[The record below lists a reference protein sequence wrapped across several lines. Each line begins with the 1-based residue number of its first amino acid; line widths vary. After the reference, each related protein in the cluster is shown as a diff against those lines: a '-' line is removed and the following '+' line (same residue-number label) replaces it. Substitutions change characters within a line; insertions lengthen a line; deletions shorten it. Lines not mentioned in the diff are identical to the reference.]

1 MDRYFIKE
9 DKRMANKHMIRC
21 STSLV
26 IREYILRPL
35 IRYHYP
41 LRRTSKFKRLIVS
54 NVVKDTEQP
63 EPHTLLLGMHND
75 TVNSE
80 K

>member
-1 MDRYFIKE
+1 
-9 DKRMANKHMIRC
+9 MANKCMIRC

-26 IREYILRPL
+26 IREYILKPL
-35 IRYHYP
+35 IRYHNP
-41 LRRTSKFKRLIVS
+41 LRRTSKFKRLIAS
-54 NVVKDTEQP
+54 NVEKDTEQP
-63 EPHTLLLGMHND
+63 EPHTLLEGMHNG